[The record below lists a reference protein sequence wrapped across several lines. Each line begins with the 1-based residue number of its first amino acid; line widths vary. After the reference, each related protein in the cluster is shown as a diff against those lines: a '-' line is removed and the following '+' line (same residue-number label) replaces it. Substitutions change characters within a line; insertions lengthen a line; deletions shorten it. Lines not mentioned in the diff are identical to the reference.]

1 MAECFRMKIYFLI
14 LRMLNT
20 GPTGIDSRTPD
31 EVTNRFALAIVAAKL
46 LAGDDANVA
55 KWDAVDELSPQ
66 VSPELLFGLV
76 LVQFFLIYQNRF

>member
-1 MAECFRMKIYFLI
+1 
-14 LRMLNT
+14 MLNT

-55 KWDAVDELSPQ
+55 KWEAVDEVYPQ
-66 VSPELLFGLV
+66 VRKMLGGIFKLT
-76 LVQFFLIYQNRF
+76 FLMVRFDQE